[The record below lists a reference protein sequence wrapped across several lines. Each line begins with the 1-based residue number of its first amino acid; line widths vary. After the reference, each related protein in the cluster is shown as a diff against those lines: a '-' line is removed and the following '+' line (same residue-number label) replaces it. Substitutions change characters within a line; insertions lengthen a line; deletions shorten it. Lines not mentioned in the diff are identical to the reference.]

1 MVHLKM
7 MVSKFGISFCLADFQ
22 VKHVFH
28 FRGLNLPSGY
38 SLLHYAAECVTDPE
52 AGYRPA
58 ADGVEGICYDL
69 LMWLELLSN
78 RQSLV
83 VATLWPGCD
92 VDFKVVKWYKMCS
105 YWCWFENQATPG
117 IYVRIYLILYFPS
130 MLSFVP
136 LSQSVNAA
144 W

>member
-1 MVHLKM
+1 MLN
-7 MVSKFGISFCLADFQ
+7 
-22 VKHVFH
+22 

-58 ADGVEGICYDL
+58 ADGVEGIC
-69 LMWLELLSN
+69 ELLSN

-92 VDFKVVKWYKMCS
+92 VDFKVVKRYKMCC
-105 YWCWFENQATPG
+105 Y
-117 IYVRIYLILYFPS
+117 
-130 MLSFVP
+130 
-136 LSQSVNAA
+136 
-144 W
+144 